1 MLIVVPK
8 LNPDQTQRNVCDMS
22 ETSYGYLLPTR
33 GLVQKGGKPDF
44 RTILNLAE
52 LADKSGFGS
61 LWVGDSVLAKPRLD
75 PMTTLAAVAAVCPKS
90 TLGMSVLLP
99 ALRHPLVLAHALAT
113 LDLITAGKLLIGVG
127 VGGPMEIYRREFAGC
142 GIPFKQRISRTDET
156 VEVMK
161 MLWSKDKVSFSG
173 KTCNLEEVTLD
184 PKPYTVGGPKI
195 LMSSG
200 MVPSAFERTAK
211 ITDGWMTAE
220 VFPDEFKEA
229 WVKVQALAPKKK
241 MISSLYMTM
250 NLNND
255 SSKAKSETVDYL
267 TKYYG
272 SAPPLERW
280 GPFGSPEEAV
290 KRINQFYD
298 AGVRIFAIRFSSHN
312 QEEQIKWFADA
323 VLPRLK
329 H

>member
-1 MLIVVPK
+1 MF
-8 LNPDQTQRNVCDMS
+8 N

-44 RTILNLAE
+44 RTILDLSE
-52 LADKSGFGS
+52 LADKSGFNS
-61 LWVGDSVLAKPRLD
+61 LWVGDSILAKPRLD

-90 TLGMSVLLP
+90 TLGISVLLP

-127 VGGPMEIYRREFAGC
+127 VGGPMEMYRKEFAGC
-142 GIPFKQRISRTDET
+142 GVPFKQRISRTDET
-156 VEVMK
+156 VQVMK
-161 MLWSKDKVSFSG
+161 MLWSKDRVNFTG
-173 KTCNLEEVTLD
+173 KTCNLQDVTLD
-184 PKPYTVGGPKI
+184 PKPYTEGGPKI

-211 ITDGWMTAE
+211 LTDGWMSAE
-220 VFPDEFKEA
+220 VFPDEFKEG
-229 WVKVQALAPKKK
+229 WSKVQSNAPEKK

-250 NLNND
+250 NLND
-255 SSKAKSETVDYL
+255 DPAEAKSETVDYL

-272 SAPPLERW
+272 AAPPLDRW
-280 GPFGSPEEAV
+280 GPFGPPQNAI
-290 KRINQFYD
+290 KTINAFHD
-298 AGVRIFAIRFSSHN
+298 GGARVFAIRFSSHN
-312 QEEQIKWFADA
+312 QEKQIKWFADE
-323 VLPRLK
+323 VIPHLK